1 MTVKEGYLG
10 LKHFFE
16 IEVWRTKISSL
27 PVVQAFFYRQ
37 IRIWIISFAEFKKD
51 RIIDKASALTY
62 FTLLSIVPVIA
73 MAFGVAKGFGLEEYL
88 VKELERLFSGQ
99 EAILNQL
106 LNFSK
111 RMIETAHGGVI
122 SGISFLFLIYAV
134 LRLMNNIEV
143 AFNEIWDT
151 RSRSWQRKVADYI
164 AIILL
169 GPLFIILSSSITVL
183 VTQIVEEITSKGHIL
198 NYFRP
203 FILASLHLIP
213 FFIISFLL
221 VVLYLIFP
229 NTRVKILPA
238 VIAGLLAGVA
248 FQLTQWAWI
257 NGQVYLSKY
266 NAIYGTFA
274 ALPLFMIY
282 LQFTWLIVLF
292 GAEYAFA
299 NQNVNT
305 WEYKN
310 SGIQMSLSH
319 RRKLTL
325 LTMHYIIKNFQQGE
339 KALGVSDLSA
349 LVHVPYRFISNICT
363 ELEDAGLINKVIIDD
378 VERYQPAMDITR
390 LDIVTIFQHIENI
403 GFNELNKGED
413 QKYKEIELI
422 LDNIN
427 NSIKNS
433 KHNIML
439 KDLS

>member
-1 MTVKEGYLG
+1 MTVKEGYVG

-27 PVVQAFFYRQ
+27 PVVQGFFYKQ

-73 MAFGVAKGFGLEEYL
+73 LAFGVAKGFGLEEFL
-88 VKELERLFSGQ
+88 VRELERLFSGQ

-106 LNFSK
+106 LGFSK
-111 RMIETAHGGVI
+111 RMLETAHGGVI

-151 RSRSWQRKVADYI
+151 RSRTWQRKVADYI

-169 GPLFIILSSSITVL
+169 GPLFIILSSSLTVF
-183 VTQIVEEITSKGHIL
+183 VTQIVEELTSQGHLL
-198 NYFRP
+198 NYFRST
-203 FILASLHLIP
+203 ILASLHLIP

-238 VIAGLLAGVA
+238 VIAGLLAGIA
-248 FQLTQWAWI
+248 FQFTQWAWI

-282 LQFTWLIVLF
+282 LQLTWLIVLF

-299 NQNVNT
+299 TQNVNT

-310 SGIQMSLSH
+310 SGIQMSLNH
-319 RRKLTL
+319 RKKLTL

-349 LVHVPYRFISNICT
+349 LVHVPYRFVKNICR
-363 ELEDAGLINKVIIDD
+363 ELEDAGLVNKVIFDD
-378 VERYQPAMDITR
+378 LERYQPAMDISR
-390 LDIVTIFQHIENI
+390 LDVVTIFQHIENI
-403 GFNELNKGED
+403 GYNELNKGED
-413 QKYKEIELI
+413 QKYKEIEEI